1 MTVYINKLPCVRDAQ
16 GSEAG
21 AKHGSEADPEAA
33 RPERS
38 EGNALIYSN
47 NNLKHQTM
55 KKLNL
60 KEGSVY
66 SYTQYGL
73 KQAVIYDC
81 LTEKP
86 ITISNP
92 SGQYH
97 RFLLPIAKD
106 GDKKICEVIELT
118 DQEAYEQIYMF
129 PKYRWYSGMQSKR
142 VQ

>member
-55 KKLNL
+55 STRKQRLENAVHFAT
-60 KEGSVY
+60 SVILTRQGADAACHY
-66 SYTQYGL
+66 ICFAVAIEVPLAAQY
-73 KQAVIYDC
+73 
-81 LTEKP
+81 
-86 ITISNP
+86 
-92 SGQYH
+92 
-97 RFLLPIAKD
+97 LL
-106 GDKKICEVIELT
+106 
-118 DQEAYEQIYMF
+118 
-129 PKYRWYSGMQSKR
+129 SKWNNNN
-142 VQ
+142 